1 MICTV
6 RILYP
11 YLLTSQKSVHRHTCG
26 VSNRPFAES
35 SIIFL
40 FFPSSVSFS
49 LLPNFSNQTIASFVN
64 FFFPSKEFELRAG
77 KELWPNHLA
86 DLWSTDMH
94 YFVALGFPHACN
106 ATRTQLTTS
115 RTRKNPSHSSNSTA
129 AQTIRGEERGWS
141 LIQTMLERE
150 LHITSVPETKC

>member
-1 MICTV
+1 MV
-6 RILYP
+6 YRIAL
-11 YLLTSQKSVHRHTCG
+11 SQ
-26 VSNRPFAES
+26 NPPFFS
-35 SIIFL
+35 Y
-40 FFPSSVSFS
+40 FFPSSLSFS
-49 LLPNFSNQTIASFVN
+49 FLPNFSNQTIASFVN
-64 FFFPSKEFELRAG
+64 FFFFPSKEFELGAG

-106 ATRTQLTTS
+106 ATHTQLTTS

-141 LIQTMLERE
+141 LIQTMWRE
-150 LHITSVPETKC
+150 NFTSHQFLKQNVSRYHSTPPFFLPPRPFLSLCA